1 MDSTLHEV
9 TSTSVKDKLSRN
21 VKVVDDKV
29 EASKYGDLYVN
40 ISDLNGLS
48 DNQFVN
54 KFVDYCSIAKDRKVN
69 IIYIPVRAWTQNVG
83 EEILDYNNRSI
94 RYGFTCLLRFMFN
107 NTSKLKKDLAGFI
120 FIFANDVDWFAV
132 SVDQLRP
139 SDRVTIMSNLKMFL
153 SNHAVHGATGVSNAV
168 SKASTDNVDTEEV
181 VKASKKK
188 ELVSRIQTAAEYS
201 NTEDEAID
209 KLDNDEYVKQLLQ
222 ELEDDEYGA
231 PKFSNA
237 RNERLS
243 NVNKEF
249 LNSTV
254 EGKSVKDMIEKPKS
268 KELNS
273 SILPVHS
280 INDEWQDMK
289 FINFGK
295 DYDIDAD
302 IVKIIHS
309 FAEKDYPVVAKRIEV
324 EDTSTSEDYI
334 DTYTVEF
341 EDSTGKRFS
350 IKLDVPKFINHR
362 FLKLRG
368 NEKVI
373 SGQLLNLPCIKT
385 DDDSVQIVSN
395 YNKIFIR
402 RYGGAGGK
410 VFAISDR
417 LLKALRKYDGNTLE
431 ISFGDNSKICNKY
444 NLPIDYVDLASN
456 LNRIESKD
464 YVIYFDQD
472 IYYNKYHADKSIGIP
487 YAIEKSTGNVLYYTD
502 IQDPMSATMLDL
514 MSTMDKS
521 GRLIEI
527 YNTIKPANKHTYSR
541 ASIMAS
547 QIPLIVVLC
556 NNLPFTEVLKRAKI
570 NYTIEDKRI
579 KYDPDKKG
587 MIRFADCYM
596 LYDLSYESSLLLNGL
611 MDVDTD
617 AYSFVDMNK
626 KKTWLDFLDNF
637 GGRILTDGLENFSQV
652 FMDPI
657 TVEVCKD
664 IGLPTDYFDL
674 LIYGNNLL
682 ADTKY
687 NKHTDIRGNRFRT
700 NEIVA
705 SRVYAV
711 LARSYSEYRTQVKR
725 GKKAAMTVK
734 RTAVIDE
741 ILKLNTTSDL
751 SNMSPLLELE
761 AANSATFKGPSGLN
775 TDRAYSLDKRTY
787 DETMLNKIAMA
798 TGFSAN
804 IGINRQTT
812 MDMDIQGIR
821 GYIKNSDPNDISVTK
836 RFSAT
841 EAVTPFGVT
850 RDDPFRSAMNY
861 IQTSKHS
868 MPINKADPL
877 LITNGADEAMPY
889 MVSDTYCFRAKQ
901 DGSVK
906 EVTKDYMIVEYKD
919 GTGDYISLKE
929 NVKKNSDGGFYV
941 TIKLDTDLKEGKRFK
956 ENDILAYDKT
966 TFSNSLG
973 ENDNIAY
980 NVGTLARVAI
990 ATTDEGFEDSAS
1002 CSQWISEV
1010 MGSTVDAEIP
1020 ISLDKNVNIYDIV
1033 KVGQAVQEGDPLIIF
1048 QNAFDD
1054 KDANML
1060 LKNITDTDFVSD
1072 LGRIR
1077 IRAKYTGFVQDI
1089 KIYRTCEIDECSDS
1103 VQKLINDYEK
1113 VIKATKALYKKY
1125 KIPGA
1130 NTLDPDY
1137 VLPQTGILKNVSDG
1151 ILIKFYIKYI
1161 DKLGIGDKITI
1172 QSANKGTI
1180 KFIFP
1185 QGQEPFTAS
1194 APDKPIHVLV
1204 SSRSFNARMVTSPI
1218 VSGALNKALI
1228 GLDEEVK
1235 KIMGIPIIPLEEQ

>member
-1 MDSTLHEV
+1 MDRVLNE
-9 TSTSVKDKLSRN
+9 STSNSVKEALPRN
-21 VKVVDDKV
+21 IKVLDTLND
-29 EASKYGDLYVN
+29 SDNYSNLYLN

-48 DNQFVN
+48 DNQFMN
-54 KFVDYCSIAKDRKVN
+54 KFVSYCQLAKHNGLN
-69 IIYIPVRAWTQNVG
+69 IIYINVRAWAEMAG
-83 EEILDYNNRSI
+83 DDLLDYNNRNV
-94 RYGFTCLLRFMFN
+94 RYAFTSLLRFMFN
-107 NTSKLKKDLAGFI
+107 NTARFKKDLAGFDII
-120 FIFANDVDWFAV
+120 FDNGADWFALE
-132 SVDQLRP
+132 VDQLKN
-139 SDRVTIMSNLKMFL
+139 SDRPVILSNFKMFL
-153 SNHAVHGATGVSNAV
+153 SNHSVHGATGTSTAV
-168 SKASTDNVDTEEV
+168 SKAPTDNSTTEEE
-181 VKASKKK
+181 VKAAKKK
-188 ELVSRIQTAAEYS
+188 ELVNKIQTAANSANSE
-201 NTEDEAID
+201 EEAID
-209 KLDNDEYVKQLLQ
+209 ILDKDIDMQKLLED
-222 ELEDDEYGA
+222 LEDDEYGA

-237 RNERLS
+237 RAERLTA
-243 NVNKEF
+243 VNKEF
-249 LNSTV
+249 MKSSV
-254 EGKSVKDMIEKPKS
+254 QGRSVKEMIEKPKAKDLDTTS
-268 KELNS
+268 
-273 SILPVHS
+273 LPVHS
-280 INDEWQDMK
+280 VNDEWHDMK

-309 FAEKDYPVVAKRIEV
+309 FAEKDYPVVAKDIKV
-324 EDTSTSEDYI
+324 EDTSTNQDYI

-341 EDSTGKRFS
+341 EDSTGKRFT
-350 IKLDVPKFINHR
+350 IKFDVPKFINNR

-402 RYGGAGGK
+402 RYGGSGGK
-410 VFAISDR
+410 VYATSDR
-417 LLKALRKYDGNTLE
+417 ILKTLRKYNGSEFT
-431 ISFGDNSKICNKY
+431 ISFGDNSQICKKY
-444 NLPIDYVDLASN
+444 ELPIDYVDLASS
-456 LNRIESKD
+456 LNRVETKD
-464 YVIYFDQD
+464 VVMYFDQD
-472 IYYNKYHADKSIGIP
+472 IYYEKYHADKTLGIP
-487 YAIEKSTGNVLYYTD
+487 YAVNKHDNSVYYYND
-502 IQDPMSATMLDL
+502 ENNPMSMVILDMLY
-514 MSTMDKS
+514 SMDSKDGFKS
-521 GRLIEI
+521 I
-527 YNTIKPANKHTYSR
+527 YESIKPSNKHTYSR

-556 NNLPFTEVLKRAKI
+556 NNLSFTDVLKRAKI
-570 NYTIEDKRI
+570 KYTIEDKRI
-579 KYDPDKKG
+579 KFDPDRKG
-587 MIRFADCYM
+587 IIRFADCYM

-617 AYSFVDMNK
+617 AYTFADMNK

-664 IGLPTDYFDL
+664 MRLPTDYFDL
-674 LIYGNNLL
+674 LIYANNLL

-787 DETMLNKIAMA
+787 DSTMVNKIAMS

-821 GYIKNSDPNDISVTK
+821 GYIKNSDPKDISVTK

-841 EAVTPFGVT
+841 EAVTPFGAQ
-850 RDDPFRSAMNY
+850 RDDPFRVAMNY

-889 MVSDTYCFRAKQ
+889 MVSDTYCFRAKN
-901 DGSVK
+901 DGVVK
-906 EVTKDYMIVEYKD
+906 ELTSDYMVVSYKD
-919 GTGDYISLKE
+919 GKGDYISLKE

-941 TIKLDTDLKEGKRFK
+941 TIKLDTDLKNGAKFK
-956 ENDILAYDKT
+956 KDDILAYDKT

-973 ENDNIAY
+973 EDDNIAY
-980 NVGTLARVAI
+980 NVGTLARIAI

-1002 CSQWISEV
+1002 VSQWISEV

-1020 ISLDKNVNIYDIV
+1020 ISLDKNVNIYNMV
-1033 KVGQAVQEGDPLIIF
+1033 KVGQAVEEGDPLIIF

-1077 IRAKYTGFVQDI
+1077 IRAKYTGFVQDV
-1089 KIYRTCEIDECSDS
+1089 KIYRTCEIEDCSPS
-1103 VQKLINDYEK
+1103 VQKLLKDYEK
-1113 VIKATKALYKKY
+1113 SIKATKALYKKY
-1125 KIPGA
+1125 KIPGE

-1137 VLPQTGILKNVSDG
+1137 ALPQTGILKDVNDG

-1172 QSANKGTI
+1172 QSANKGVV
-1180 KFIFP
+1180 KYIFP
-1185 QGQEPFTAS
+1185 KGKEPFTAS

-1228 GLDEEVK
+1228 GLDEEIK
-1235 KIMGIPIIPLEEQ
+1235 KIMGIPVVPMEEQ

>member
-1 MDSTLHEV
+1 MDSVLNEA
-9 TSTSVKDKLSRN
+9 TSASVRSKLARN
-21 VKVVDDKV
+21 IKVA
-29 EASKYGDLYVN
+29 ETRITASKYGDLYVN
-40 ISDLNGLS
+40 ISDLNGLT
-48 DNQFVN
+48 DNQFVT
-54 KFVDYCSIAKDRKVN
+54 KFLDYCSIAKDRNVN
-69 IIYIPVRAWTQNVG
+69 IIYIPVRAWTDMAG
-83 EEILDYNNRSI
+83 EEILDYNNRNV
-94 RYGFTCLLRFMFN
+94 RYALTSLLRFMFN
-107 NTSKLKKDLAGFI
+107 NTSRLKNELKGFI

-132 SVDQLRP
+132 SVDQLKP

-153 SNHAVHGATGVSNAV
+153 SDHSVHGATGVSKAV
-168 SKASTDNVDTEEV
+168 SKAPIDNKSTKEEI
-181 VKASKKK
+181 KRAKKK
-188 ELVSRIQTAAEYS
+188 ELVDRIQTAAEDS
-201 NTEDEAID
+201 NTEEEALD
-209 KLDNDEYVKQLLQ
+209 KLDNDELVKQLL
-222 ELEDDEYGA
+222 EDLEDDEYGA

-237 RNERLS
+237 RNERLTA
-243 NVNKEF
+243 VNKEF
-249 LNSTV
+249 MKSSV
-254 EGKSVKDMIEKPKS
+254 QGKSVKEMIEKPKA
-268 KELNS
+268 KELDS
-273 SILPVHS
+273 SALPVHS

-309 FAEKDYPVVAKRIEV
+309 FAEKDYPVVAKSIQV
-324 EDTSTSEDYI
+324 EDTSTNQDYI
-334 DTYTVEF
+334 DTYTIEF
-341 EDSTGKRFS
+341 EDSTGKRFT
-350 IKLDVPKFINHR
+350 IKLDVPKFINNR

-402 RYGGAGGK
+402 RYGGSGGK
-410 VFAISDR
+410 VYPISDR
-417 LLKALRKYDGNTLE
+417 ILKALRKYDGNAFT
-431 ISFGDNSKICNKY
+431 ISFGDNSQICKKY
-444 NLPIDYVDLASN
+444 ELPIDYVDLASN
-456 LNRIESKD
+456 INRIENKD
-464 YVIYFDQD
+464 WVMYFDQD
-472 IYYNKYHADKSIGIP
+472 IYYEKYHADKSKGIP
-487 YAIEKSTGNVLYYTD
+487 YVVDKKSGTIYYYSDWQMPMSNVILDQIGIMDQTGRFTD
-502 IQDPMSATMLDL
+502 IYS
-514 MSTMDKS
+514 S
-521 GRLIEI
+521 
-527 YNTIKPANKHTYSR
+527 IKAANKHTYSR
-541 ASIMAS
+541 ASIMSS

-556 NNLPFTEVLKRAKI
+556 NNLPFTDVLKRAKI
-570 NYTIEDKRI
+570 KYSIEDKRI

-617 AYSFVDMNK
+617 AYNFADMNK

-664 IGLPTDYFDL
+664 MRLPTDYFDL

-687 NKHTDIRGNRFRT
+687 NKHTDITGNRFRT

-705 SRVYAV
+705 SRVYSV
-711 LARSYSEYRTQVKR
+711 LARSYSDYRTQVKR
-725 GKKAAMTVK
+725 GRKAAMTVK

-821 GYIKNSDPNDISVTK
+821 GYIKDSDPEDISVTK

-841 EAVTPFGVT
+841 EAVTPYGVT
-850 RDDPFRSAMNY
+850 HDDPFRSAMNY

-889 MVSDTYCFRAKQ
+889 MVSDTYCFRAKD
-901 DGSVK
+901 DGK
-906 EVTKDYMIVEYKD
+906 IEEVTPEYMIVSYKN
-919 GTGDYISLKE
+919 GKGDYISLKE

-941 TIKLDTDLKEGKRFK
+941 TIKLDTDLKAGAKFK
-956 ENDILAYDKT
+956 ANDILAYDKA

-973 ENDNIAY
+973 EDDNIAY

-1020 ISLDKNVNIYDIV
+1020 ISLDKNVNIYNIV
-1033 KVGQAVQEGDPLIIF
+1033 KVGQAIEEGEPLIIF

-1089 KIYRTCEIDECSDS
+1089 KIYRTCEIEDCSES
-1103 VQKLINDYEK
+1103 VQKLIKDYEK
-1113 VIKATKALYKKY
+1113 GIKATKAMYRKY
-1125 KIPGA
+1125 KIPGE
-1130 NTLDPDY
+1130 NTLEPDY
-1137 VLPQTGILKNVSDG
+1137 ALPQTGILKDVTDG
-1151 ILIKFYIKYI
+1151 VLIKFYIKYI

-1180 KFIFP
+1180 KYIFP
-1185 QGQEPFTAS
+1185 KGQEPFTAS
-1194 APDKPIHVLV
+1194 ALDKPIHVLV

-1235 KIMGIPIIPLEEQ
+1235 KIMGIPIKPMEEQ